1 MTDKTIKGLE
11 KAKTMDGSALRV
23 AIVHA
28 RWNREVIDALVAG
41 AVATLKSQGVREN
54 NIVVQTVP
62 GSFELPFAVQ
72 RYASCYLV
80 LHELTSDSDIASLP
94 ARMYKQEQRLRIC
107 SAA

>member
-1 MTDKTIKGLE
+1 MADKTVKGLE

-41 AVATLKSQGVREN
+41 AVATLKSHGVREN

-72 RYASCYLV
+72 RYV
-80 LHELTSDSDIASLP
+80 LI
-94 ARMYKQEQRLRIC
+94 
-107 SAA
+107 

>member
-1 MTDKTIKGLE
+1 MADKTIKGLE
-11 KAKTMDGSALRV
+11 KAKTMDGSSLRV

-41 AVATLKSQGVREN
+41 AVATLKTHGVKES

-72 RYASCYLV
+72 R
-80 LHELTSDSDIASLP
+80 
-94 ARMYKQEQRLRIC
+94 
-107 SAA
+107 